1 MSNAEQSPEV
11 VEQDVNQEQEPNW
24 KELAEK
30 YKADLEKVAAHKD
43 KLYAETKKAKA
54 DREAAES
61 EKQRIAEE
69 QAKKNGEFEKLWQ
82 TAAQEKESLAQE
94 IKNLKQSYR
103 NEKIE
108 VQAMRIANDLAD
120 GDNAVLLKKFVQ
132 ENLSSLAEEDGSL
145 SEDVIKAVSNEFKN
159 NQMYKALMRGSKAS
173 GGGAAGNNKP
183 NQSKQSMTRAEW
195 SKLDP
200 VKQAEFV
207 KAIRAGQAELT
218 DN

>member
-11 VEQDVNQEQEPNW
+11 VEEVIQEQEPNW

-43 KLYAETKKAKA
+43 KLYQETKKAKA
-54 DREAAES
+54 DREAAEL

-82 TAAQEKESLAQE
+82 TASQEKESLAQE

-132 ENLSSLAEEDGSL
+132 ENLTSLADDDGSL

-159 NQMYKALMRGSKAS
+159 NQMYKALLKGSKAS
-173 GGGAAGNNKP
+173 GGGATGNNKP
-183 NQSKQSMTRAEW
+183 NQSKQSMSRAEW